1 MKPYNDDFGHE
12 VGDNALPCLARVER
26 ECSPQHDASM
36 LRQITASLGVA
47 SLTEETRT
55 LDELMETA
63 NQQTYRAKR
72 AGKNRVSVV
81 YDTARSKRFAV
92 PYLSPL
98 RHALW
103 GRISFA
109 ALPANR
115 GGTLNMKALVIVGH
129 GSHLNEDSSLPVYE
143 HAARIRERF
152 SGEFDEVVE
161 CFWKEEPSMRHV
173 LDTVEAQEVYVVPA
187 FISEGY
193 FTQQVI
199 PRELGLSGPVTR
211 KGDKTV
217 RYAGPLGTYQGMA
230 DVILERAEDLL
241 RDKEIP
247 PGRRALVLLGH
258 GTDLNKSS
266 GGVIYL
272 NAERIR
278 ERGLYDLVE
287 VGFLDQAP
295 EIGEVVENVEAEN
308 VVLIPVFIA
317 EGWHTRETIPEDLG
331 LTGAVTARPDKTIFY
346 GAPVGTH
353 PSMAA
358 LIAAR
363 ARETERAE
371 HEVARGVS

>member
-1 MKPYNDDFGHE
+1 
-12 VGDNALPCLARVER
+12 
-26 ECSPQHDASM
+26 
-36 LRQITASLGVA
+36 
-47 SLTEETRT
+47 
-55 LDELMETA
+55 
-63 NQQTYRAKR
+63 
-72 AGKNRVSVV
+72 
-81 YDTARSKRFAV
+81 
-92 PYLSPL
+92 
-98 RHALW
+98 
-103 GRISFA
+103 
-109 ALPANR
+109 
-115 GGTLNMKALVIVGH
+115 MKALVIVGH

-143 HAARIRERF
+143 HAARIRACF
-152 SGEFDEVVE
+152 AGEFDEVVE

-173 LDTVEAQEVYVVPA
+173 LDMIEAQDVYVVPA

-199 PRELGLSGPVTR
+199 PRELGLTGPVTQ
-211 KGDKTV
+211 KDGKTV

-230 DVILERAEDLL
+230 DVILERAHDLL
-241 RDKEIP
+241 QDKEVP

-278 ERGLYDLVE
+278 RRNLYDLVE
-287 VGFLDQAP
+287 VGFLDQEP

-331 LTGAVTARPDKTIFY
+331 LTGEVTRRADKTIFY

-363 ARETERAE
+363 ARETERETGIA
-371 HEVARGVS
+371 